1 MLMPIGL
8 NVLLCLDLQQG
19 GLSCLISWKC
29 TKKDRVSKSS
39 TEAENRIMSSAYSE
53 ILWLQGLLAEHF
65 FPLSSPTSLHANNKS
80 AIQLASNPIFHE
92 QMKHIQLATLPHVS
106 SSLQLQTSVQLRR
119 P

>member
-1 MLMPIGL
+1 MPIGL

-19 GLSCLISWKC
+19 GVSCLISWKC
-29 TKKDRVSKSS
+29 TKKDHVSKFS
-39 TEAENRIMSSAYSE
+39 TEAESRIMSSAYSE
-53 ILWLQGLLAEHF
+53 ILWVHGLLAEHF

-80 AIQLASNPIFHE
+80 VIQLASNPIFHE